1 MNERQA
7 VAPLLN
13 MKPVAMLRMPEGSG
27 SFLLPASL
35 LASLS
40 SGRTGGASS

>member
-13 MKPVAMLRMPEGSG
+13 MKPAMLRMPEGSG